1 MRSGKRGGFEQS
13 AFGHVSRDKT
23 RTVIVGAIC
32 ARGGSRGV
40 PRKNLRPI
48 AGIPLIV
55 RAIRCAQACTAL
67 DRIVVSTD
75 DEEIASVARS
85 EGAEVPF
92 LRPAHLA
99 LDTSPKWPVFQHLVE
114 TLEARDRVPIR
125 AIADLDTG
133 APLRIPED
141 VSACLQLLGHGNADV
156 VITASEADRNPYF
169 NMVELDKA
177 GFARVV
183 KQLPAPI
190 TDRQSAPVVYSLS
203 PSVFAIAREALDRY
217 DHWSHAKVRLHVI
230 PRERALDI
238 DTETD
243 FRYAEML
250 LEGQQRQTEAK
261 AAL

>member
-1 MRSGKRGGFEQS
+1 M
-13 AFGHVSRDKT
+13 
-23 RTVIVGAIC
+23 IVGAIC

-55 RAIRCAQACTAL
+55 RAIRCAQGCAEL
-67 DRIVVSTD
+67 DRVVVSTD
-75 DEEIASVARS
+75 DEEIARVAEL

-99 LDTSPKWPVFQHLVE
+99 QDTSPKWPVFQHLVD
-114 TLEARDRVPIR
+114 TLEKQDSAHID

-133 APLRIPED
+133 APLRLPADIT
-141 VSACLQLLGHGNADV
+141 ACLEALGHSGAEV
-156 VITASEADRNPYF
+156 IITATESDRNPYF
-169 NMVELDKA
+169 NMVELNEQ
-177 GFARVV
+177 GFAHVV

-190 TDRQSAPVVYSLS
+190 TDRQSAPRVYSLS
-203 PSVFAIAREALDRY
+203 PSVFAISRQALDRY
-217 DHWSHAKVRLHVI
+217 DHWSKAKVGLHIV

-238 DTETD
+238 DTESD

-250 LEGQQRQTEAK
+250 LERAENPAT
-261 AAL
+261 AAR